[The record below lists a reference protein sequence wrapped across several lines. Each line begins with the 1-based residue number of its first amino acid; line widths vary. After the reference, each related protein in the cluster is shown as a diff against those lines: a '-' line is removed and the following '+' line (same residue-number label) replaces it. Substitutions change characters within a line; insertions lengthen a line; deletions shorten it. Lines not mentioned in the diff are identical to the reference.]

1 MQNLSEQN
9 EFVNR
14 KALRL
19 ALKKRNMSLS
29 ELAKELGCWH
39 TNLSQKMNGY
49 NNFTEEQMV
58 TLARLFGISIFN
70 FK

>member
-19 ALKKRNMSLS
+19 ALKKRNMNLR

-39 TNLSQKMNGY
+39 TNLSPKMHGY
-49 NNFTEEQMV
+49 NGFTEEQIAK
-58 TLARLFGISIFN
+58 LAHLFGISIFN